1 MFAGFF
7 INRPIF
13 ACVTSIV
20 VLLVGAIAYFTLP
33 QAMYPE
39 ISPPTVS
46 VNAKYPGADA
56 QTIAE
61 TVALPLE
68 EQINGV
74 ENMLYMESVCTN
86 DGTCRITI
94 TFKVGTNLD
103 MAQVLVQNR
112 VASATSKLPSVTRS
126 LGVTTRKRSPTVI
139 LYVNFI
145 SDVYDMV
152 YISNYVR
159 LHVYD
164 VVARL
169 PGVGDTAIYG
179 EKEYSMRIWLDPD
192 KMKIRRLSA
201 DDIAKAIENQNTQ
214 VAAGQLGQPPME
226 NKVMFQYIL
235 RTQGRLPDV
244 EAFENV
250 IVKSDEDGRV
260 TLLKD
265 VARIEIGAKA
275 IDSFDMVDGDITSLD
290 PKYRMEGDVPGEIRR
305 GLYGCKL
312 AVSQMP
318 GSNALETARGVRE
331 KMKELAKQFP
341 PGLRYAIIYD
351 TTPFIEKSIE
361 EVKHTLRD
369 ATILVALVVLLFLQ
383 SWRAAL
389 IPLIAIPVSLIGTFA
404 AMAAMGF
411 SLNNL
416 SLFGLVLAIG
426 IVVDDAIVVV
436 ENVERHMAS
445 GLNPKEAAHVAMRE
459 VSGALVAI
467 ALVLSCVFIPCAF
480 ISGVTGQF
488 FKQFALTIAVS
499 TIISA
504 FNSLT
509 LSPALCGVLL
519 QPHGKRRDLLT
530 WLIDVLLGWFFRLFN
545 WSFKLGTSVY
555 VYIVRWF
562 LRLSF
567 IILLVYA
574 GLVALTYDAF
584 RKVPTGFIPT
594 QDRGY
599 LMAFVQLPDSA
610 SLDRTVAVTK
620 QIQDLCFGNE
630 EKGIKPIPGART
642 MLATLGMSF
651 LSGGSS
657 SNMASLNIILDPFE
671 ERKISGITDVMV
683 QEELTRRVQENIVG
697 ASVRIVRPAPVD
709 GMGQSSGFKF
719 QLQDTGALGSHTLQQ
734 VADNLVEDANMLP
747 GLKNVLTQYRANAPQ
762 KYIDIDRQ
770 KAIAMGVSLQE
781 IFSALQTYLGSKYVN
796 DMTYVGRN
804 FQVNLQ
810 ADSLYRMQES
820 DLNRIHVPNRD
831 GNMVPLGSLLTIRD
845 YNGPLAINRFNM
857 FPSAAIIG
865 APAEGTSSGEAL
877 RYMEEL
883 ARETLPASMS
893 FEWSELALLEKM
905 AGNSTWIIFVLAVL
919 FVFLVLAAQYESW
932 MLPLAVILVVPMCLL
947 SSLIGVMICK
957 QDMNI
962 FTQIGFLVLIG
973 LACKN
978 AILIVEFARSKHEGG
993 MKRME
998 ATLEA
1003 CRLRLRPIIMT
1014 SLAFILGVVPLM
1026 IGTGAGHEM
1035 RQTLGIAVFSGMVG
1049 VTFFGIF
1056 LTPVFFYVIQFFADL
1071 RKWFRK
1077 EDKTT

>member
-642 MLATLGMSF
+642 MLATLG
-651 LSGGSS
+651 
-657 SNMASLNIILDPFE
+657 
-671 ERKISGITDVMV
+671 
-683 QEELTRRVQENIVG
+683 
-697 ASVRIVRPAPVD
+697 
-709 GMGQSSGFKF
+709 
-719 QLQDTGALGSHTLQQ
+719 
-734 VADNLVEDANMLP
+734 
-747 GLKNVLTQYRANAPQ
+747 
-762 KYIDIDRQ
+762 
-770 KAIAMGVSLQE
+770 
-781 IFSALQTYLGSKYVN
+781 
-796 DMTYVGRN
+796 
-804 FQVNLQ
+804 
-810 ADSLYRMQES
+810 
-820 DLNRIHVPNRD
+820 
-831 GNMVPLGSLLTIRD
+831 
-845 YNGPLAINRFNM
+845 
-857 FPSAAIIG
+857 
-865 APAEGTSSGEAL
+865 
-877 RYMEEL
+877 
-883 ARETLPASMS
+883 
-893 FEWSELALLEKM
+893 
-905 AGNSTWIIFVLAVL
+905 
-919 FVFLVLAAQYESW
+919 
-932 MLPLAVILVVPMCLL
+932 
-947 SSLIGVMICK
+947 
-957 QDMNI
+957 
-962 FTQIGFLVLIG
+962 
-973 LACKN
+973 
-978 AILIVEFARSKHEGG
+978 
-993 MKRME
+993 
-998 ATLEA
+998 
-1003 CRLRLRPIIMT
+1003 
-1014 SLAFILGVVPLM
+1014 
-1026 IGTGAGHEM
+1026 
-1035 RQTLGIAVFSGMVG
+1035 
-1049 VTFFGIF
+1049 
-1056 LTPVFFYVIQFFADL
+1056 
-1071 RKWFRK
+1071 
-1077 EDKTT
+1077 